1 MRWLQVLAALLL
13 PGFCQSAGFR
23 SIHGPSLRKVHKEKK
38 GRPEGPEAVQLQLP
52 GVQKSTGYNIFGALI
67 ASQRHT
73 LPLQR
78 SSEGWYSVNLTVGGV
93 QARLAVDTGSEVL
106 WVRNKLLPHRP
117 NSSTWKYL
125 QPPRFHIQYGRG
137 AIRGDVAELP
147 VLADHNRSRHTC
159 LVGLATTEGGIWAKQ
174 HTIDGVFGLS
184 CSEMA
189 LAGALDCILPSPE
202 DSAYDGHQTGEEEGD
217 TERIFSLQLRKDSGT
232 LTVGPVPD
240 EYKKSLVHMPR
251 LSQCG
256 HWTVPLLSFRV
267 AGPSSQD
274 LISGQTDAM
283 LDSGTNSIVGPTFQV
298 IALARQLGAS
308 PAPMGEAVGGQIT
321 FYRVPCASRITLP
334 AVTVSLGT
342 RGKEANVTLRGEDLI
357 APPVGDGADQLCRLQ
372 VAGWETRSWILGAT
386 FLTKIRAAIFD
397 LGQQRVSIAL

>member
-13 PGFCQSAGFR
+13 PGFCQSARFR
-23 SIHGPSLRKVHKEKK
+23 GIYG
-38 GRPEGPEAVQLQLP
+38 A
-52 GVQKSTGYNIFGALI
+52 QKSTGNNIFGALI

-117 NSSTWKYL
+117 NASTWKYL

-147 VLADHNRSRHTC
+147 VLADANRSRHTC
-159 LVGLATTEGGIWAKQ
+159 LVGLATSEGGIWAKQ

-189 LAGALDCILPSPE
+189 LAGALDCILPNPA
-202 DSAYDGHQTGEEEGD
+202 DNGD
-217 TERIFSLQLRKDSGT
+217 DNNDLAVGNAERIFSLQLRKDSGT

-240 EYKKSLVHMPR
+240 EYKKSLVHMPK
-251 LSQCG
+251 LTQCG
-256 HWTVPLLSFRV
+256 HWTVPLLSFHV
-267 AGPSSQD
+267 AGSSSKD

-298 IALARQLGAS
+298 IELARLLGAS

-334 AVTVSLGT
+334 AVTVSLGA

-357 APPVGDGADQLCRLQ
+357 APPVGDGVDQLCRLQ